1 MKEEHTYGSKN
12 SYEENGRQKGSE
24 MCIRDRDT
32 AMPICGSVDL
42 PSTQEWDVV
51 NPAQFEGECLC
62 IGEGVYLISGTLTF
76 MIRGACAR
84 CTQPVQE
91 RLVVP
96 FEERFARDASTEEEI
111 YPFTGN
117 EIDLQESLEEA
128 AFMALPL
135 RLLCKEDCK
144 GLCPQC
150 GADLNEGDCGC
161 VQETSNPFSILKKL
175 DLPEEV

>member
-1 MKEEHTYGSKN
+1 MIVQV
-12 SYEENGRQKGSE
+12 RQ
-24 MCIRDRDT
+24 MTMLDT
-32 AMPICGSVDL
+32 AIPVSGTVNL
-42 PSTQEWDVV
+42 PSMQEWEMV
-51 NPAQFEGECLC
+51 NPAAFEGECLC

-76 MIRGACAR
+76 TIEGVCAR
-84 CTQPVQE
+84 CTKPVQAHI
-91 RLVVP
+91 VAP
-96 FEERFARDASTEEEI
+96 FEERFARDVDEQEEM

-117 EIDLQESLEEA
+117 EIDLQDSLEQA
-128 AFMALPL
+128 AWMALPM

-161 VQETSNPFSILKKL
+161 ILETSNPFSILKKL